1 MPNYC
6 VIICSAC
13 DANATARNILLSYPP
28 ILSVDECD
36 QSYDAKSKPVIQ
48 RASL

>member
-1 MPNYC
+1 MPDYC

-13 DANATARNILLSYPP
+13 DANATARNSLISYPS

-36 QSYDAKSKPVIQ
+36 QSCDAKSKPVM
-48 RASL
+48 